1 MIYAI
6 DTHLGS
12 PEHQPGGTQ
21 ASHMPSEGTTEFV
34 FRQNIKDA
42 GIEDW
47 IVPPVIT
54 STDALISWQ
63 DPIRLLFIDANH
75 TYEAVREDFLN

>member
-1 MIYAI
+1 
-6 DTHLGS
+6 
-12 PEHQPGGTQ
+12 
-21 ASHMPSEGTTEFV
+21 MPSEGTTEFV